1 VQPHGWPLVSVKSS
15 TDLVVDDIIKKLTLS
30 SHKRLRNL
38 KLLQGF
44 DNPKKNNTILMMMM
58 MMNSLDE
65 K

>member
-1 VQPHGWPLVSVKSS
+1 MQAHGWPLVSVKSS

-30 SHKRLRNL
+30 SHTKLRNL

-44 DNPKKNNTILMMMM
+44 DNPKKNNTIMMMI
-58 MMNSLDE
+58 MNSLDE

>member
-1 VQPHGWPLVSVKSS
+1 MQAHGWPLVSVKSS

-30 SHKRLRNL
+30 SHKKLRNL

-44 DNPKKNNTILMMMM
+44 DNTKKNNIMMMM